1 MLALLL
7 IAFNIVILLIF
18 VFLLLIF
25 LIQSIIVNLNST
37 YNSHFLNAE
46 KKTEGHFRRRI
57 FSRLFSADCWS
68 SPLFRAF
75 VFFR

>member
-18 VFLLLIF
+18 VFLL